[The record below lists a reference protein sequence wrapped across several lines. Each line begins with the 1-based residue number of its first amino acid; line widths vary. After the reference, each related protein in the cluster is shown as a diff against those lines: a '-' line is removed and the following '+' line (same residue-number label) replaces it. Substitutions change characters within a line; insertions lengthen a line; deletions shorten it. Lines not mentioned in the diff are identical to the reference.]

1 MKEIILKFEY
11 NNCCNNELKDY
22 LLTLNGI
29 LEVSLDKTENT
40 IYIKYN
46 NDINLK
52 VLILEIK
59 SFINNIN
66 IPDII
71 AFDKCCNN
79 TMSYDIIIK
88 DLCCEYC
95 LMSNIEEL
103 LFIEGINKASTYF
116 DKSKKNIR
124 ISIEFNP
131 NMINLNDIK
140 RIEKNFNS

>member
-1 MKEIILKFEY
+1 MKEIILQFEY
-11 NNCCNNELKDY
+11 NNCCNKELKDY

-29 LEVSLDKTENT
+29 LEVIFNDIENT

-52 VLILEIK
+52 VLMLEIK
-59 SFINNIN
+59 SFIHNIN

-88 DLCCEYC
+88 ELCCEYC
-95 LMSNIEEL
+95 LMNNIEEL
-103 LFIEGINKASTYF
+103 LLIDGINKVSTNF

-131 NMINLNDIK
+131 NIITLNEIK
-140 RIEKNFNS
+140 KIEDKFNI

>member
-1 MKEIILKFEY
+1 MKEIILQFEY
-11 NNCCNNELKDY
+11 NNCCNKELKDY

-29 LEVSLDKTENT
+29 LEVIFNDIENT

-52 VLILEIK
+52 VLMLEIK
-59 SFINNIN
+59 SFIHNIN

-88 DLCCEYC
+88 ELCCEYC
-95 LMSNIEEL
+95 LMNNIEEL
-103 LFIEGINKASTYF
+103 LLIDGINKASTNF
-116 DKSKKNIR
+116 DKSKKNII

-131 NMINLNDIK
+131 NIITLNEIKKIEDKFNL
-140 RIEKNFNS
+140 